1 VIAGQRSITGLS
13 ASDNGR
19 TLAFVATD
27 FTHPS
32 DVFVCDADGSNERQL
47 TDFNAPWKAGVTLS
61 SPERFTYERAGYSL
75 DCWVMKPHGFQ
86 EGQRYPVLLNVHGGP
101 ATQYGHVFFDEFQVY
116 AGAGYGVVFCNP
128 RGSQGYGEEFMRAV
142 LRRLATD
149 VPTFDAEMLLA
160 ELEFLRESLAENKDR
175 SAIHGF
181 ALKEWERLAEMA
193 VAAIA
198 STRAP
203 MEKH

>member
-1 VIAGQRSITGLS
+1 MSQADNADVNALGEMMLIQGTMQR
-13 ASDNGR
+13 
-19 TLAFVATD
+19 
-27 FTHPS
+27 
-32 DVFVCDADGSNERQL
+32 Q
-47 TDFNAPWKAGVTLS
+47 
-61 SPERFTYERAGYSL
+61 
-75 DCWVMKPHGFQ
+75 
-86 EGQRYPVLLNVHGGP
+86 
-101 ATQYGHVFFDEFQVY
+101 
-116 AGAGYGVVFCNP
+116 
-128 RGSQGYGEEFMRAV
+128 FMRAV

-193 VAAIA
+193 VAAVA